1 MSINWTTKEKLVLLS
16 DILEYGEQ
24 PESWLNISNDLL
36 RIFQN
41 NPQSTQI
48 KLENRYS
55 IKVCFK
61 EKISFLFFFRFFS
74 SSNRFVLI

>member
-61 EKISFLFFFRFFS
+61 EKISFLFFFRF
-74 SSNRFVLI
+74 